1 MRVRIIGPGRAGTSF
16 SLAFDHIGWDVVEHL
31 GKNDKITNAAREVDL
46 VLLTVPDG
54 MVEDVAKQI
63 EPNQSAVIAHI
74 AGSLTLD
81 VLGTHKRTASCHPL
95 LTLPN
100 SSIGKERLLSGAWF
114 AVAGDPIAIEIVE
127 KFGGQSFEV
136 SDSNRVLYHAAACV
150 AANHLVVLLG
160 QVKRLSEIAEV
171 PFEAYMNLISG
182 AIDSV
187 KILGPD
193 KALTGPAARGDRETI
208 ESHLAALPKSEI
220 KLYRQLAEAAQEFAT
235 EFISSQNVN

>member
-1 MRVRIIGPGRAGTSF
+1 MRVRIIGPGRAGKSF
-16 SLAFDHIGWDVVEHL
+16 SFAFTHIGWDVVGHL
-31 GKNDKITNAAREVDL
+31 GKDDEVANAAREVDL

-54 MVEDVAKQI
+54 IVEDVAGQI
-63 EPNQSAVIAHI
+63 EPNDSVVIAHV

-81 VLGTHKRTASCHPL
+81 VLGHHKRTASCHPL

-100 SSIGKERLLSGAWF
+100 PSIGKDRLLSGAWF
-114 AVAGDPIAIEIVE
+114 AVAGDPVVAEIVKE
-127 KFGGQSFEV
+127 FGGHSFEV

-171 PFEAYMNLISG
+171 PFEAYINLVSG
-182 AIDSV
+182 ALDSV
-187 KILGPD
+187 KTLGPE

-208 ESHLAALPKSEI
+208 ESHLAVLPKSEI
-220 KLYRQLAEAAQEFAT
+220 KLYRQLVEAAQEFAT
-235 EFISSQNVN
+235 EFISSQNVK